1 MRLIGLAVILTLD
14 LLATPLA
21 AEAQEAGKV
30 WQIGFL
36 SPYSTD
42 QDKSRRAAFQ
52 QGLRDLGYV
61 EGKNLVIE
69 QRHADGRFERLPALA
84 AELVRLPLDV
94 LVAHGDGGVHAKQA
108 TSTIPIVVVA
118 NPDPVGLGIAAS
130 LARPGGNVT
139 GLSDLHGDLAAKRLA
154 LLKEAIPAASRIA
167 VLWRSGAS
175 SHPPQLRDIQAA
187 ASALRVTVFP
197 LEIQGPHDF
206 GRVFTTLRRERL
218 DALDILGGAA
228 GVHRR
233 QFAELAIQNRVPTI
247 STTREFAEDGLLMSY
262 GSNFP
267 DLYRRAATYVD
278 RILRGTRPGDLPIEQ
293 PTTFELV
300 INLKTAKA
308 LGLTIPQTL
317 LRRAD
322 QVIQ

>member
-61 EGKNLVIE
+61 EGKNIVIE

-154 LLKEAIPAASRIA
+154 FLKEAIPSASRIA
-167 VLWRSGAS
+167 VLLRSGAP

-197 LEIQGPHDF
+197 WRSK
-206 GRVFTTLRRERL
+206 GRMISGASSLRSDGSDWTLLTSWGVRLAFTDGSSLNWRSRTEC
-218 DALDILGGAA
+218 
-228 GVHRR
+228 R
-233 QFAELAIQNRVPTI
+233 QFP
-247 STTREFAEDGLLMSY
+247 
-262 GSNFP
+262 
-267 DLYRRAATYVD
+267 RR
-278 RILRGTRPGDLPIEQ
+278 G
-293 PTTFELV
+293 
-300 INLKTAKA
+300 NS
-308 LGLTIPQTL
+308 
-317 LRRAD
+317 RRMAF
-322 QVIQ
+322 

>member
-1 MRLIGLAVILTLD
+1 MQLIGLAVILTIG
-14 LLATPLA
+14 LLTAPLA

-69 QRHADGRFERLPALA
+69 QRHADGRFERLPVLA
-84 AELVRLPLDV
+84 AELVRLPL
-94 LVAHGDGGVHAKQA
+94 AKQA

-154 LLKEAIPAASRIA
+154 FLKEAIPSASRIA
-167 VLWRSGAS
+167 VLLRSGAP

-197 LEIQGPHDF
+197 WRSK
-206 GRVFTTLRRERL
+206 GRMISGASSLRSDGSDWTLLTSWGVRLAFTDGSSLNWRSRTEC
-218 DALDILGGAA
+218 
-228 GVHRR
+228 R
-233 QFAELAIQNRVPTI
+233 QFP
-247 STTREFAEDGLLMSY
+247 
-262 GSNFP
+262 
-267 DLYRRAATYVD
+267 RR
-278 RILRGTRPGDLPIEQ
+278 G
-293 PTTFELV
+293 
-300 INLKTAKA
+300 NS
-308 LGLTIPQTL
+308 
-317 LRRAD
+317 RRMAF
-322 QVIQ
+322 